1 MEPLRAG
8 RRAGN
13 KDETMTVGFRV
24 SEHQPPADLA
34 LIERAAKLPVANIGD
49 AMNRMQAMRGGF
61 RGFGGR
67 RAVVG
72 PARTVR
78 ARSGDNLML
87 HRAIDLARPGEVVV
101 CDGGGDLAIA
111 LAGDLMISHAA
122 KRGIAALVIDGA
134 VRDLASIAALDI
146 GVWARGATPAGP
158 YKDGPGE
165 IGFPVAC
172 GGQVVAPGD
181 LVAADEDGVV
191 VVPRADAEAVIAA
204 AEAHAAKEA
213 ETTAAIAGAGWDR
226 AWVEQT
232 LSAKGCAAAR

>member
-24 SEHQPPADLA
+24 SEHQPPATSPD
-34 LIERAAKLPVANIGD
+34 RAGREAARRQHRRRDEPHAEHARRLP
-49 AMNRMQAMRGGF
+49 RL
-61 RGFGGR
+61 R
-67 RAVVG
+67 RAPHVVG
-72 PARTVR
+72 AARTVR
-78 ARSGDNLML
+78 ARPGDNLML

-111 LAGDLMISHAA
+111 LAGDLMIGHAA
-122 KRGIAALVIDGA
+122 KRGIAALVVDGA

-165 IGFPVAC
+165 IGFPW
-172 GGQVVAPGD
+172 P
-181 LVAADEDGVV
+181 
-191 VVPRADAEAVIAA
+191 
-204 AEAHAAKEA
+204 
-213 ETTAAIAGAGWDR
+213 
-226 AWVEQT
+226 
-232 LSAKGCAAAR
+232 AAARSWRPATSSPPTRTGWW